1 MGSFADALN
10 YGIPFFSILICI
22 EFIYGYTVKKQT
34 MRWMDTIAS
43 LSSGITNITKSIL
56 GIVVMLIGY
65 DFLLNHL
72 GPSQPLQATWWM
84 YLIVFV
90 AKDFAGYWVHRWEH
104 EINVLWNRHLVHHSS
119 EEFNLACALRQS
131 VSEIFSFIAIF
142 YLPLAFVGIPTEV
155 FALIAP
161 IHLFAQFWYHTQH
174 IGTMGILEKII
185 VTQVIIE
192 YTMPSTPF
200 TLTKIILK
208 FSSCGT
214 NCLAPTKTS

>member
-1 MGSFADALN
+1 MA
-10 YGIPFFSILICI
+10 IPSRNKPCDGWIRLQ
-22 EFIYGYTVKKQT
+22 V
-34 MRWMDTIAS
+34 R
-43 LSSGITNITKSIL
+43 SSGITNITKSIL

-90 AKDFAGYWVHRWEH
+90 AKDFADTGCTDR
-104 EINVLWNRHLVHHSS
+104 NMRSTSCGTGHLVHHSS

-161 IHLFAQFWYHTQH
+161 IHLFAPILVSYPAYWHDGN
-174 IGTMGILEKII
+174 IGKDHRHSE
-185 VTQVIIE
+185 
-192 YTMPSTPF
+192 
-200 TLTKIILK
+200 
-208 FSSCGT
+208 SS
-214 NCLAPTKTS
+214 